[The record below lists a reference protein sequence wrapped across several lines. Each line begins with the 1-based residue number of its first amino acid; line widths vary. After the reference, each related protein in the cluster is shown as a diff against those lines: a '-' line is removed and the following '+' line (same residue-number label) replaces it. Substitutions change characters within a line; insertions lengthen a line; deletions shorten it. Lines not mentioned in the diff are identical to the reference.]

1 MNIEILLYICL
12 GIILLLCYGV
22 LFAAYKISKQNKII
36 NKPRDD
42 YGASLEIIES
52 AQKQANAIVEKAV
65 DSAKHILFETEYVK
79 QDITKEMQD
88 SLSKVA
94 EETIKM
100 VQGRSSES
108 EKEFRTVVDE
118 IKRDFAAEASKKLNA
133 IEQIARDETDDFKD
147 ILRRETVS
155 SQAIIGKK
163 IGDDFNEVQKE
174 IDAYKRV
181 KFAEIDHNIQVIVKQ
196 VVKDVLGSS
205 LNIPIHEELVI
216 KSLDEAKKTGIFRN
230 MEEKKEAATTL
241 SPESYTLNPKEV
253 TKEIKEEHEGV

>member
-1 MNIEILLYICL
+1 MDISILLYIFL
-12 GIILLLCYGV
+12 GIILLLCCGV
-22 LFAAYKISKQNKII
+22 LYAGYKISQQNKII

-94 EETIKM
+94 DETIKM

-108 EKEFRTVVDE
+108 EKEFRIVVDE
-118 IKRDFAAEASKKLNA
+118 IKKDFAAEASKKLSA
-133 IEQIARDETDDFKD
+133 IEQIARDETEDFKT

-155 SQAIIGKK
+155 SQEIIGKK
-163 IGDDFNEVQKE
+163 IGDDFQEVQKE
-174 IDAYKRV
+174 IDTYKHI
-181 KFAEIDHNIQVIVKQ
+181 KLAEIDRNILVIVRQ
-196 VVKDVLGSS
+196 VVKEVLGSS
-205 LNIPIHEELVI
+205 LTLPIHEDLVI
-216 KSLDEAKKTGIFRN
+216 KSLEEAKKTGIFKN
-230 MEEKKEAATTL
+230 MEEASHKN
-241 SPESYTLNPKEV
+241 SPLPANSYTISDTTPKEV
-253 TKEIKEEHEGV
+253 AHEEK

>member
-1 MNIEILLYICL
+1 MNIEILLYLCL

-22 LFAAYKISKQNKII
+22 LFAAYKITKQNRII

-42 YGASLEIIES
+42 YGTSLEIIES

-118 IKRDFAAEASKKLNA
+118 IKRDFAAEASKKLTA
-133 IEQIARDETDDFKD
+133 IEQIARDETDDFKN

-174 IDAYKRV
+174 IDAYKKT
-181 KFAEIDHNIQVIVKQ
+181 KFSEIDHNIQVIIKQ
-196 VVKDVLGSS
+196 VVKEILGSS

-230 MEEKKEAATTL
+230 MEEKRENTL
-241 SPESYTLNPKEV
+241 TQAPKNYIINSSDV
-253 TKEIKEEHEGV
+253 VNEIKKES

>member
-1 MNIEILLYICL
+1 MNLEILLYVSL

-22 LFAAYKISKQNKII
+22 LYAAYKIAAQNRII

-65 DSAKHILFETEYVK
+65 ESAKHILFETEYVK

-108 EKEFRTVVDE
+108 EKEFRIVVDE
-118 IKRDFAAEASKKLNA
+118 IKRDFAAEASKKLTA

-163 IGDDFNEVQKE
+163 IGDDFQEVQAE
-174 IDAYKRV
+174 IDAYKRA
-181 KFAEIDHNIQVIVKQ
+181 KFTEIDHNIQVVIKQ
-196 VVKDVLGSS
+196 VVKEVLGSS
-205 LNIPIHEELVI
+205 LNVPIHEELVI
-216 KSLDEAKKTGIFRN
+216 KSLDEAKKTGIFRS
-230 MEEKKEAATTL
+230 MEEKKESAPIL
-241 SPESYTLNPKEV
+241 SPEKYALTPKELV
-253 TKEIKEEHEGV
+253 TELKEEHEGK

>member
-1 MNIEILLYICL
+1 MDMTILLYVSL

-22 LFAAYKISKQNKII
+22 LYAVYKISQQNKII

-42 YGASLEIIES
+42 YGATLEIIES

-88 SLSKVA
+88 SLSRVA
-94 EETIKM
+94 DETIKM

-118 IKRDFAAEASKKLNA
+118 IKRDFAAEASKKLSA
-133 IEQIARDETDDFKD
+133 IEQIAREETEDFKT

-155 SQAIIGKK
+155 SQEIIGKK
-163 IGDDFNEVQKE
+163 IGDDFQEVQKE
-174 IDAYKRV
+174 IDAYKQLKLSEVDR
-181 KFAEIDHNIQVIVKQ
+181 NILTIVRS

-205 LNIPIHEELVI
+205 LTLPIHEDLVI
-216 KSLDEAKKTGIFRN
+216 KSLDEAKKTGVFKS
-230 MEEKKEAATTL
+230 MEEAGTTPPPAPLQSYTLTSSEKKE
-241 SPESYTLNPKEV
+241 ENENK
-253 TKEIKEEHEGV
+253 